1 MNWTIMIIQKNKP
14 NTNFNNLIE
23 MKRIILVLSLVLGI
37 NMIHAQTSKEI
48 KYDQYAKKIEK
59 SNAEIQDPKKG
70 VKDATWIS
78 RAELMMD
85 VYDAQILRAYTGM
98 DPQTFMIVVGKPLSQ
113 TQEEV
118 DGVAIDKYVMEG
130 VIFYFSGGKL
140 ERWEVTKHMIEN
152 PLDIAYESIKKAVE
166 IDVNGKKNKKIQEDL
181 TKLKGLYVN
190 EGSNC
195 YSFKDYKNAFLN
207 FKKVIEIGQLPQLN
221 QKDTAIFYYAAL
233 SAQLANEYENAIT
246 FYKEAIAL
254 NFTSEG
260 SAYYNIYD
268 AYKSLGKADEGVSYL
283 EEGFVKFPKNS
294 NILFSLINHYINK
307 GDDPSKILTYMDKA
321 LVDDPNNA
329 SLYFAKGTVHD
340 RLNDSE
346 EAVKSYK
353 KAIEIDPKFFDAYYN
368 LGAVYY
374 NNGVK
379 LIEEANKVPAKE
391 VEKYDALMA
400 RANDEFKKSLPY
412 MEKAYEVNNNS
423 KEAVEALKNIYFR
436 FRSEN
441 EDMNNKFKEYNEKFK
456 SM

>member
-1 MNWTIMIIQKNKP
+1 
-14 NTNFNNLIE
+14 
-23 MKRIILVLSLVLGI
+23 MKRIILSLALVLGF
-37 NMIHAQTSKEI
+37 NLIHAQTSKEI

-70 VKDATWIS
+70 VKDATWLS

-85 VYDAQILRAYTGM
+85 VFDAQLLRAYVGM
-98 DPQTFMIVVGKPLSQ
+98 DTQTFLLVVGKPVSQ
-113 TQEEV
+113 SQEEV

-130 VIFYFSGGKL
+130 VTFYFATGKL
-140 ERWEVTKHMIEN
+140 ERWEVTKPMIDK
-152 PLDIAYESIKKAVE
+152 PLDLAYESLKKVME
-166 IDVNGKKNKKIQEDL
+166 IDVNGKKTKKVQENL
-181 TKLKGLYVN
+181 AKLKGLYIN

-195 YSFKDYKNAFLN
+195 YAFKDFKNAYEN

-221 QKDTAIFYYAAL
+221 HKDTAVYYYAAL
-233 SAQLANEYENAIT
+233 SAQLANNLDDAIK

-254 NFTSEG
+254 NFSSEG

-268 AYKSLGKADEGVSYL
+268 AYKSLGKADEGVSFL
-283 EEGFVKFPKNS
+283 EEGFTKFPKNS

-307 GDDPSKILTYMDKA
+307 GEDPSKILVYMDKA
-321 LVDDPNNA
+321 LADDPNNA

-340 RLNDSE
+340 RLNDTE
-346 EAVKSYK
+346 EAVKAYQ
-353 KAIEIDPKFFDAYYN
+353 KAIEVDPKFFDAYYN

-374 NNGVK
+374 NSGVK

-400 RANDEFKKSLPY
+400 QANDEFKKSLPY

-441 EDMNNKFKEYNEKFK
+441 DDMNNKYKEYNEKFK